1 MTYIKKISMTGFKS
15 FGDRTVTIKLSSGF
29 TCIVGPNGAGK
40 SNIIDA
46 LCFALGRLSKKTMRA
61 KSLEDLIFAGAR
73 GKNPSQ
79 RASVTLYFDNSDNVF
94 PGGTDSFE
102 IARTIKRGG
111 GGGYKMNGKKAT
123 RQQIL
128 NALAAANIDPDGSN
142 QFVLQG
148 KIVELTHMNTE
159 ERRLFIEDLIGL
171 QKYDEMK
178 DATLKELEKAERDL
192 GQFEAIFKEVSSQ
205 LKKVEKEKNDALAWK
220 ELDEK
225 INFLNSQ
232 LIALKISKLREEE
245 DELER
250 KIEESL
256 KIIEE
261 LKEKI
266 NRQEELLKQ
275 ESLVMDNIQTT
286 INEKEKERESITE
299 NITQLKTKISSN
311 QTTSDIAQKSIEKL
325 KQEIISLENLQM
337 QLEDGQTIDLLI
349 ENVSKELSE
358 YENHIEE
365 AKKEIEVRQQ
375 AQSELDTKIKE
386 NEEEKSIFR
395 AEISKIQQNISSNK
409 AQIKVLKNN
418 IEKNEEKKTKLEDE
432 LNKLK
437 KDAESIDEA
446 IELTKKEE
454 SDIRKQID
462 NLKIKISEENQK
474 RKDLENK
481 INTIQ
486 DQKNE
491 LNTNLVSLQSNLSSL
506 NTEISMNK
514 DSIQDLSDKK
524 NSIEK
529 RIQELSKGK
538 DTEDVVKEL
547 ISENEIKNK
556 RINELREKLKQENS
570 NYKKFEQNLELLR
583 MKKYA
588 TESEI
593 NDNMGKIDNINTEL
607 KIFTKESTK
616 LEREKSSLDLQ
627 GTTLKKNLSTIEK
640 DLKKFNSKKENIQG
654 RLEDLTI
661 EKDSILKKIQSSE
674 EEYDK
679 NTRDITGILQ
689 ILNMLTQNI
698 NISVESIKGNI
709 QQSNAEAI
717 ETSAQD
723 FKEFVLD
730 IIDIM
735 KTVEQVGGESE
746 QASEISE
753 MLKSIMQTLK
763 LFTDNA
769 DETINQLIDKVK
781 ESADI
786 EVQASTV
793 TFDSFVQDLM
803 EILENIYLSLRKLTM
818 SKSQELYKQ
827 LDEISENINSQMD
840 DFNITEKKLTEINI
854 QNKHFTDNLSSLNR
868 RLEEINKR
876 NQELSDRVQKANEEI
891 VERNKTIAE
900 RQLEIESID
909 KEQKESEDR
918 KNKCWDSISQ
928 IQNDI
933 EKEQLELETLREK
946 LQELHG
952 IQSLFENIVE
962 IEGNIQK
969 INNSIEEKKNLII
982 NNEES
987 IEKLKNEQSSFQ
999 AEINNLTSQKEK
1011 FWEITEDIQKQIED
1025 KNLELEGTMDRLR
1038 ALENVMRIINSI
1050 EDIKKENIEAGK
1062 SIQACQK
1069 DMEELNS
1076 QVDNVQIK
1084 VDEKQKIIDTL
1095 RDEKSKELESQKA
1108 AQKQLNKLNKDLQ
1121 KQQKKLNELNQNKER
1136 EQKIAELNQEIK
1148 ITEDQIETLIK
1159 ELDNFKSDLDAE
1171 TEKKDAKQ
1179 EEIDTFIREKDESW
1193 KKQKQYQKTITDL
1206 KSDLSMENS
1215 KQNNFESKKLICA
1228 DQIETLFQR
1237 SKEYG
1242 SLPPVTEDL
1251 SEPELLTEIVEV
1263 TNNKKALEPVN
1274 LKAIEQYDIV
1284 KERFDEIDMRR
1295 QTIQRERKSILDAID
1310 KIELEKTRTF
1320 MKAYHEINREFSHI
1334 FQKLSPGG
1342 SAKMIL
1348 DRPDKPFEGGISIE
1362 ARPRGKKISS
1372 LEILS
1377 GGEKTLVALSFIFAV
1392 QEFYPAPF
1400 YIMDEIDA
1408 ALDGPNVHRTSIV
1421 IREFSQQAQFLV
1433 ISHREENIVNAD
1445 RIYGVSMQQSG
1456 ITDIF
1461 SVDLEEEAKRLLELE
1476 DVEPTITE
1484 N

>member
-1 MTYIKKISMTGFKS
+1 MTGFKS

-61 KSLEDLIFAGAR
+61 KSLEDLIFAGSR

-79 RASVTLYFDNSDNVF
+79 RASVTMYFDNSDNVF
-94 PGGTDSFE
+94 PGGTDTFE
-102 IARTIKRGG
+102 ITRSIKRGG
-111 GGGYKMNGKKAT
+111 GGGYKMNGKKST

-159 ERRLFIEDLIGL
+159 DRRYFIEDLIGL

-192 GQFEAIFKEVSSQ
+192 GQFEAIFKEVSCQ

-220 ELDEK
+220 ELDER
-225 INFLNSQ
+225 INYLNSQ

-245 DELER
+245 DDLER

-266 NRQEELLKQ
+266 TRQEDLLKQ

-286 INEKEKERESITE
+286 IIEKENERESINE
-299 NITQLKTKISSN
+299 NITQLKTKISSS
-311 QTTSDIAQKSIEKL
+311 QTTSNIAQKSIEKL
-325 KQEIISLENLQM
+325 DQEINTLENLQM
-337 QLEDGQTIDLLI
+337 ELEEGQTIDLLI
-349 ENVSKELSE
+349 ENASKEISE

-375 AQSELDTKIKE
+375 AQAELDTKIKE
-386 NEEEKSIFR
+386 NEEEKSLFKS
-395 AEISKIQQNISSNK
+395 EISKIQQNISSNK
-409 AQIKVLKNN
+409 AQIKVLRSN
-418 IEKNEEKKTKLEDE
+418 IEKNEEKKIKLEEE

-446 IELTKKEE
+446 IEETKKEE
-454 SDIRKQID
+454 GGIRKQID
-462 NLKIKISEENQK
+462 NLKTKITEENQK

-481 INTIQ
+481 ISSIQ
-486 DQKNE
+486 DEKSQ
-491 LNTNLVSLQSNLSSL
+491 LNTKLVSLQSNLSSL

-514 DSIQDLSDKK
+514 DSIQDLNDKK
-524 NSIEK
+524 KSIEK
-529 RIQELSKGK
+529 KIHELSKGK
-538 DTEDVVKEL
+538 DTEDIVKEL
-547 ISENEIKNK
+547 ITENEIKNK
-556 RINELREKLKQENS
+556 QINELREKLKEENS
-570 NYKKFEQNLELLR
+570 NYKKTEQSLELLR

-593 NDNMGKIDNINTEL
+593 NDNTGKIDNINTEL

-627 GTTLKKNLSTIEK
+627 GSTLKKNLTNIEK
-640 DLKKFNSKKENIQG
+640 DLEKFNLKKENIQG
-654 RLEDLTI
+654 RLEDLAK
-661 EKDSILKKIQSSE
+661 EKESILKKIESSE

-698 NISVESIKGNI
+698 NISVESIKSNI

-717 ETSAQD
+717 ETSASD

-735 KTVEQVGGESE
+735 KTVEKIGGESE
-746 QASEISE
+746 QAPEMSE
-753 MLKSIMQTLK
+753 MVKSIMQTLK
-763 LFTDNA
+763 MFTDNA
-769 DETINQLIDKVK
+769 DDTIDQLIDKVK

-786 EVQASTV
+786 EVQSSTL

-854 QNKHFTDNLSSLNR
+854 QNKHFTENFSILNR

-876 NQELSDRVQKANEEI
+876 NQELNERVKKADEEI
-891 VERNKTIAE
+891 GERNRIITE
-900 RQLEIESID
+900 REKEIESID
-909 KEQKESEDR
+909 KEQKESEEFKDT
-918 KNKCWDSISQ
+918 CWDNISKIQ
-928 IQNDI
+928 IDI
-933 EKEQLELETLREK
+933 ENEQLELETLREK

-952 IQSLFENIVE
+952 IQSLFENITE
-962 IEGNIQK
+962 IEEDIQK
-969 INNSIEEKKNLII
+969 LDSSIEEKKNLIV

-987 IEKLKNEQSSFQ
+987 IEKLNIEQNSFQ
-999 AEINNLTSQKEK
+999 TEIDHLTSQKEK
-1011 FWEITEDIQKQIED
+1011 FWEITGDIQKQIED
-1025 KNLELEGTMDRLR
+1025 KNLELEDTLDRLR

-1050 EDIKKENIEAGK
+1050 EDIKRENIDAGK
-1062 SIQACQK
+1062 SIEVCQK
-1069 DMEELNS
+1069 EMENLNS
-1076 QVDNVQIK
+1076 NVENVQIN

-1095 RDEKSKELESQKA
+1095 RDDKSKELESQKA
-1108 AQKQLNKLNKDLQ
+1108 AQKKLNKLNKDLQ
-1121 KQQKKLNELNQNKER
+1121 KHQKKLNELNKNKER
-1136 EQKIAELNQEIK
+1136 EQKISELKQEIK
-1148 ITEDQIETLIK
+1148 ATENQIESLIK
-1159 ELDNFKSDLDAE
+1159 ELERFKLDLDAE
-1171 TEKKDAKQ
+1171 NKKKDAKQ
-1179 EEIDTFIREKDESW
+1179 EEIDNFTREKDESW
-1193 KKQKQYQKTITDL
+1193 KKQKQYQKLITDL

-1215 KQNNFESKKLICA
+1215 KQNNFESKKIICA

-1251 SEPELLTEIVEV
+1251 SEPELQSEIVEV

-1320 MKAYHEINREFSHI
+1320 MKAYHEINREFSRI

-1476 DVEPTITE
+1476 DIEPTVTE